1 VRLLEANREVNFRQR
16 VRAVEKLQDAIKG
29 VRGRV
34 IGILGLAFKPG
45 TDDVREAPA
54 LHLIRLL
61 LEREAHV
68 RAHDPL
74 ATENAKKALGGVNVE
89 FYTDPYKMAEGA
101 DALVLATEWPEYRH
115 LDLKRLAQSM
125 RTLVLLDGRNLFDPT
140 EARKAGF
147 LYMGMGR

>member
-1 VRLLEANREVNFRQR
+1 VRLLEATREVNLRQR
-16 VRAVEKLQDAIKG
+16 VRAVEKLQDALKG

-54 LHLIRLL
+54 LHFIRQL

-74 ATENAKKALGGVNVE
+74 ATENAKKALGDVNVE
-89 FYTDPYKMAEGA
+89 FYTDAYKIAEGA
-101 DALVLATEWPEYRH
+101 DALVVVTELPEYHH
-115 LDLKRLAQSM
+115 LDLKRLAQFM
-125 RTLVLLDGRNLFDPT
+125 HTPVLLDGRNLFDLN
-140 EARKAGF
+140 EAQKAGF